1 MAPIEIRRSSRVKT
15 RLGQSSYRLLDRR
28 RARRR
33 CRSRADAFKGRR
45 AARPMMFQPSQS
57 ATLEPNSSHMSTP
70 VNVPVDQL
78 AQRIAVD
85 IPPTVLQALGSGQMR
100 SP

>member
-1 MAPIEIRRSSRVKT
+1 LTKGQRDEFPEYRKLSSHSSGGLPASRAALMAPIEIRRSSRVKT

-57 ATLEPNSSHMSTP
+57 AILSQPRRT
-70 VNVPVDQL
+70 
-78 AQRIAVD
+78 
-85 IPPTVLQALGSGQMR
+85 
-100 SP
+100 